1 MNSQENK
8 FYADKRFIILMLIFL
23 TPIGLF
29 LMFKYTKWNKVLK
42 IVLTPI
48 LLFYSL
54 IYIGFISVMFENFN
68 TDLLTGSIFL
78 IIFLWI
84 LIISITFT
92 FSKNKNLKTSVTII
106 LTIIAIFSINKISR
120 YVENKSIQA
129 NKIQIDRSIPKRE
142 GTIGT
147 SNKIIPEKLSIRNV
161 RNDVTGNWRITTI
174 ANSSLSDIE
183 NYAFDYYHK
192 YFKNNDEIH
201 AIINFS
207 TRTTNRLQI
216 WITTIANSSLSDI
229 ENYAFDYYHKYFKN
243 NDEIHAIINFSTRT
257 TNRLQIS
264 GNSILVTIHEYEEDE
279 EHDAK
284 ELFKGDVLS
293 MYTVYADNGDIE
305 RIK

>member
-1 MNSQENK
+1 MNSQKKN
-8 FYADKRFIILMLIFL
+8 FYADKWFIILMLIFL

-29 LMFKYTKWNKVLK
+29 LMFKYTKWNKILK

-54 IYIGFISVMFENFN
+54 IYISFINVMFENFN

-78 IIFLWI
+78 TIFLWI

-92 FSKNKNLKTSVTII
+92 FSKNKNFKTSVTII
-106 LTIIAIFSINKISR
+106 LTIISIFSINKISK

-129 NKIQIDRSIPKRE
+129 NKIQIDISIPKRE

-147 SNKIIPEKLSIRNV
+147 SNKIIPEKLSIKNV

-201 AIINFS
+201 AIVNFS
-207 TRTTNRLQI
+207 TRTTNKL
-216 WITTIANSSLSDI
+216 NM
-229 ENYAFDYYHKYFKN
+229 F
-243 NDEIHAIINFSTRT
+243 
-257 TNRLQIS
+257 
-264 GNSILVTIHEYEEDE
+264 GNLIYVTIYEYQENE

-284 ELFKGDVLS
+284 ELFGGDVLA
-293 MYTVYADNGDIE
+293 MYIVYADNGDVE
-305 RIK
+305 KIK

>member
-1 MNSQENK
+1 MLVFLIFLYIIILDYSTNFIKEKGLKMNSQENK

-216 WITTIANSSLSDI
+216 
-229 ENYAFDYYHKYFKN
+229 Y
-243 NDEIHAIINFSTRT
+243 
-257 TNRLQIS
+257 
-264 GNSILVTIHEYEEDE
+264 GNSIVVTIHEYEEDE

-293 MYTVYADNGDIE
+293 IYTVYADNGDVE
-305 RIK
+305 KIK

>member
-78 IIFLWI
+78 MIFLWI

-147 SNKIIPEKLSIRNV
+147 SNKIITEKLSIRNV

-216 WITTIANSSLSDI
+216 
-229 ENYAFDYYHKYFKN
+229 Y
-243 NDEIHAIINFSTRT
+243 
-257 TNRLQIS
+257 
-264 GNSILVTIHEYEEDE
+264 GNSIVVTIHEYEEDE

-293 MYTVYADNGDIE
+293 IYTVYADNGDVE
-305 RIK
+305 KIK

>member
-1 MNSQENK
+1 MATNVEQKNRFYTNK
-8 FYADKRFIILMLIFL
+8 NFIILMLLFL
-23 TPIGLF
+23 TPVGLF
-29 LMFKYTKWNKVLK
+29 LMFKYTNWNKVLK
-42 IVLTPI
+42 IILTPV
-48 LLFYSL
+48 LLFYFL
-54 IYIGFISVMFENFN
+54 IYIGFINVMFENFN

-78 IIFLWI
+78 IVFLWI
-84 LIISITFT
+84 LITSTTFA
-92 FSKNKNLKTSVTII
+92 FVKNKNLKTIITIV
-106 LTIIAIFSINKISR
+106 LTVIVIFGINKISK
-120 YVENKSIQA
+120 YSEYQSIQA
-129 NKIQIDRSIPKRE
+129 SKIQIDKSIPRRN

-147 SNKIIPEKLSIRNV
+147 SNKIIPEKLSINNV

-174 ANSSLSDIE
+174 SNSSLSDIE

-192 YFKNNDEIH
+192 YFKSNDEIH
-201 AIINFS
+201 AIV
-207 TRTTNRLQI
+207 
-216 WITTIANSSLSDI
+216 
-229 ENYAFDYYHKYFKN
+229 
-243 NDEIHAIINFSTRT
+243 NFSTRT

>member
-1 MNSQENK
+1 MLVFLIFLYIIILDYSTNFIKEKGLKMNSQENK

-78 IIFLWI
+78 MIFLWI

-147 SNKIIPEKLSIRNV
+147 SNKIITEKLSIRNV

-216 WITTIANSSLSDI
+216 
-229 ENYAFDYYHKYFKN
+229 Y
-243 NDEIHAIINFSTRT
+243 
-257 TNRLQIS
+257 
-264 GNSILVTIHEYEEDE
+264 GNSIVVTIHEYEEDE

-293 MYTVYADNGDIE
+293 IYTVYADNGDVE
-305 RIK
+305 KIK